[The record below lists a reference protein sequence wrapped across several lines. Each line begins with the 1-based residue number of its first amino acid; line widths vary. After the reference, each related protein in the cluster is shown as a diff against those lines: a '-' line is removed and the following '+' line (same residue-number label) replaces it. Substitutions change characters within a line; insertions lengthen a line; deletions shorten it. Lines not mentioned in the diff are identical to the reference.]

1 MHKVKVAVDALGFA
15 WKQKPFRWWLLIC
28 TVGIA
33 TGLLLGMGMTQL
45 VLLVAIACMGWA
57 MEIAN
62 GAVETL
68 LDIVHPDYSPKV
80 KVVKDAFAAVC
91 VFMFSAYVISWLILV
106 SPLLVRW
113 ILRLGF

>member
-1 MHKVKVAVDALGFA
+1 MVKLGIWFDALKFA
-15 WKQKPFRWWLLIC
+15 WEQKPFRWWLLIC
-28 TVGIA
+28 TVGIV
-33 TGLLLGMGMTQL
+33 TGLLLGMGMTHL

-62 GAVETL
+62 GAIETL
-68 LDIVHPDYSPKV
+68 LDIVHPEYSVKV

-113 ILRLGF
+113 ILELA